1 MNGVLK
7 PCGASVPNFQEISI
21 SWIFVFKCPELM
33 QKYKMKKGNTQNVSI
48 DQILPASLSSSKQF
62 ILLRY
67 WINYCSKKN
76 EPEFIKYIVCV
87 HVCIC
92 VFTLKSGSRCFIGKR
107 VPGKRMA

>member
-67 WINYCSKKN
+67 WINYCSKKMSQN
-76 EPEFIKYIVCV
+76 SSSKLCVCMYV
-87 HVCIC
+87 YVY
-92 VFTLKSGSRCFIGKR
+92 SR
-107 VPGKRMA
+107 